1 MNPRI
6 ISQGILR
13 AVGILSALLLLLYVL
28 HSLSALIGYLVIA
41 AIISLMG
48 RPISF
53 FLQKRL
59 KLSTT
64 LSALLT
70 MTFFVVLL
78 LGFFS
83 LFIPIITQQSE
94 NLSLLNIKDFEEK
107 VTFLLSE
114 IANQT
119 QWDWRHWL
127 SQQNLTESLNLGALP
142 NFINHVLGWLSNFT
156 IGLFSVIF
164 VSFFLLKDA
173 KLLEKVLFVFLDD
186 KTKPRVKS
194 SLEKIKDLL
203 SRYFLGL
210 SLQITILLLIYTTVL
225 LIFGIPN
232 AFIIAFL
239 CALLNLIPYIGPLIG
254 GLLMMV
260 LSLTANIDPNLST
273 ISFDKSLYVMIGFV
287 IGQLVDNFFSQP
299 FIFSNSVKSHP
310 LEIFLIIMIA
320 GLLFG
325 TLGLIFA
332 IPLYTTLKVIFKEF
346 YAHNKI
352 VKSLTKD
359 I

>member
-1 MNPRI
+1 MNSRI
-6 ISQGILR
+6 ISLGILR
-13 AVGILSALLLLLYVL
+13 AVGILFAITLLLYVL
-28 HSLSALIGYLVIA
+28 HSLSALIGYVVIA

-53 FLQKRL
+53 FLKKRL

-64 LSALLT
+64 IAALLT
-70 MTFFVVLL
+70 MTFFVILMI
-78 LGFFS
+78 GFVA
-83 LFIPIITQQSE
+83 LFIPVIMQQSE
-94 NLSLLNIKDFEEK
+94 NLSLLNIAELERK

-114 IANQT
+114 IASQT
-119 QWDWRHWL
+119 QWDWRNWL
-127 SQQNLTESLNLGALP
+127 SQQNITESLNLGAIP
-142 NFINHVLGWLSNFT
+142 DFINRILEWLSNFT

-173 KLLEKVLFVFLDD
+173 QLLEKVIFVFLDN

-210 SLQITILLLIYTTVL
+210 SLQITILLIIYSVVL
-225 LIFGIPN
+225 LIFDIPN

-239 CALLNLIPYIGPLIG
+239 CALLNLIPYIGPLIS

-260 LSLTANIDPNLST
+260 LSLTANIDPSLNA
-273 ISFDKSLYVMIGFV
+273 INFDKTLYVMIGFA

-299 FIFSNSVKSHP
+299 IIFSNSVKSHP
-310 LEIFLIIMIA
+310 LEIFLIIMMA

-325 TLGLIFA
+325 TIGLVFA
-332 IPLYTTLKVIFKEF
+332 IPLYTALKVIFKEF
-346 YAHNKI
+346 YANNKI